1 MAVPF
6 VLLARTDLSAT
17 QSETGM
23 DAKLVTQTIQN
34 LHLKVE
40 QIERIDRITKQ
51 ILCATNLDQIILDLH
66 HDILSLFDAQ
76 DLTLFAVDA
85 DRKEIFFKI
94 SQVDGIEEVRIPIT
108 EQSLAGFC
116 AKYLRPV
123 NVADA
128 YNVAELRS
136 IHPAL
141 LHDSTYDKRTGFKTK
156 QVLAYPIVA
165 ENKYLMGVIQLL
177 NKKTGSRFT
186 RKDEE
191 SVAEIAKALGTAFY
205 NLKNTT
211 KKQPTRFD
219 LLLDT
224 NRLTQAE
231 LDNAIAESRKGITD
245 LETILIEKYKVPK
258 AELGKSLAQFFKCP
272 YIEYSARTVVDVE
285 LLKNLN
291 IDYLKKNHWIPLRR
305 DRNSIEILTDDPGDL
320 DRVQD
325 IKRTFPGLNI
335 RFAVSLRRDIAQFLT
350 AGQGDSGGRKLDESV
365 ADILG
370 ELVTEAQAEEM
381 EEATTAGLDEN
392 DSAIVRLA
400 NQIIADAYRQNASDI
415 HIEPY
420 GDKRETVV
428 RFRVDGECFEYMKI
442 PPSYR
447 RAIVSR
453 IKIMASLDI
462 AERRKPQDG
471 KIKFKLSDTKEIEL
485 RVATIPTAGYNEDV
499 VLRILA
505 TSEPLPLE
513 QMGFSERNLKAL
525 KEIAE
530 KPYGIILCVGP
541 TGSGKT
547 TTLHSILGYINTPE
561 IKIWTAED
569 PVEITQYGLRQVQV
583 QPKIGFTFAAA
594 MRAFLRAD
602 PDVIMVGEMRDKE
615 TADMGIEASLTGHL
629 VLSTLHT
636 NSAVETVTRLLD
648 MGCDPFSFADAMLGV
663 LAQRLARRLC
673 KECKESRVG
682 TAEEYTELRAA
693 YGAEQWDRLGIKQ
706 DQSFRLYHAKGCEAC
721 NHTGFKGR
729 IALHELLLGTDEIKR
744 MIQRRATTEEM
755 LKLALSQGM
764 TTLLQDGIEKVLQG
778 HTTYKEVKAVA
789 IK

>member
-1 MAVPF
+1 MNVKP
-6 VLLARTDLSAT
+6 
-17 QSETGM
+17 M
-23 DAKLVTQTIQN
+23 TQT
-34 LHLKVE
+34 LRELDLKIE
-40 QIERIDRITKQ
+40 QAKQVNRIIKQ
-51 ILCATNLDQIILDLH
+51 IQCATNLDQIVLDLH

-85 DRKEIFFKI
+85 DKKEIFFKI
-94 SQVDGIEEVRIPIT
+94 PQIDSVEEFRVPIT

-128 YNVAELRS
+128 YNAAELRN

-156 QVLAYPIVA
+156 QVLTYPIVA
-165 ENKYLMGVIQLL
+165 DNKYLMGVIQLL

-205 NLKNTT
+205 NLKNTA
-211 KKQPTRFD
+211 KKNPTRFD
-219 LLLDT
+219 LLLNS
-224 NRLTQAE
+224 NRLTQTD
-231 LDNAIAESRKGITD
+231 LDNAIAESRKGVND
-245 LETILIEKYKVPK
+245 LETILLEKYKVPK

-272 YIEYSARTVVDVE
+272 YVEYSERTVVDVE

-291 IDYLKKNHWIPLRR
+291 IDYLKKNHWIPIRR
-305 DRNSIEILTDDPGDL
+305 DRTSIEILTDDPGDL

-335 RFAVSLRRDIAQFLT
+335 RFAVSLRRDIAQFLI
-350 AGQGDSGGRKLDESV
+350 AGQGDGGGRKLDESIS
-365 ADILG
+365 DILG
-370 ELVTEAQAEEM
+370 ELVTEAQAEAM
-381 EEATTAGLDEN
+381 EEASTAGLDEN

-442 PPSYR
+442 PQSYR

-485 RVATIPTAGYNEDV
+485 RVATIPTTGYNEDV

-505 TSEPLPLE
+505 ASEPLPLD

-525 KEIAE
+525 KEISE

-547 TTLHSILGYINTPE
+547 TTLHSILGHINTPD

-673 KECKESRVG
+673 KECKEQYVC
-682 TAEEYTELRAA
+682 TPEEYAELRSA
-693 YGAEQWDRLGIKQ
+693 YGEEQWDQLGIRG
-706 DQSFRLYHAKGCEAC
+706 DDTLRLYRAKGCETC
-721 NHTGFKGR
+721 NRSGFKGR

-755 LKLALSQGM
+755 LKTALAQGM
-764 TTLLQDGIEKVLQG
+764 TTLLQDGIQKVLQG
-778 HTTYKEVKAVA
+778 QTTYKEVKAVA